1 MSGLRNKLNDYENI
15 TDLNLH
21 YEFDDEFV
29 LEFSFEKNS
38 FPHMIGL
45 HKLIDIPLLKKFSE
59 KKVSANYVLS
69 KIMNG
74 KLTEDK
80 IKTSKYFYKI
90 QNRYNKFSSENL
102 FCLTYT
108 NVIID
113 FDITKLEKS
122 KLKKTKFILFEQD
135 HNKGYRHLCIAFNK
149 ITGFY
154 PETFFYEKSDYYLKN
169 QIIKKIKKVLIT
181 RKDGTIYFEDSFE

>member
-1 MSGLRNKLNDYENI
+1 MAFFYGVVMSGLRNKLNDYENI
-15 TDLNLH
+15 TDLNIH
-21 YEFDDEFV
+21 YEFDDGFV

-38 FPHMIGL
+38 FPYMIGL

-90 QNRYNKFSSENL
+90 
-102 FCLTYT
+102 
-108 NVIID
+108 
-113 FDITKLEKS
+113 
-122 KLKKTKFILFEQD
+122 
-135 HNKGYRHLCIAFNK
+135 
-149 ITGFY
+149 
-154 PETFFYEKSDYYLKN
+154 
-169 QIIKKIKKVLIT
+169 KKIKNVMIT
-181 RKDGTIYFEDSFE
+181 RKDGTVYFEDTFFKNIIFSISNKLPSFKLIKETVSRLG